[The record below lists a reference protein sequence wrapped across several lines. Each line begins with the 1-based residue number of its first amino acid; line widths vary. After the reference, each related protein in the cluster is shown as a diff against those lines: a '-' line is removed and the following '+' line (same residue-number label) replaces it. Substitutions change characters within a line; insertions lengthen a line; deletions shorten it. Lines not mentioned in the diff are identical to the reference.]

1 MRIVEDDCAR
11 TIAGNPNTPKAAELA
26 PAWIKLRRVLSTVAV
41 SEGVTVV
48 LLSVV
53 IESS

>member
-1 MRIVEDDCAR
+1 LEDDWAR
-11 TIAGNPNTPKAAELA
+11 TIAGKPNTPKAAELA
-26 PAWIKLRRVLSTVAV
+26 PAWIKLRRVLSTVVV
-41 SEGVTVV
+41 SDWVTVV